1 LLHLQVRDLAPLK
14 LRYDTA
20 DNLRLRKILDPSKP
34 QHAAVLAS
42 MGSMT
47 ASSSAAGELTP
58 LLVQLSCGTDMVLVS
73 SLGST
78 AGSSSA
84 AGELTLL
91 LARAN
96 WTCAVALLAC
106 C

>member
-1 LLHLQVRDLAPLK
+1 MYRAAVSCLLQSNKALHIPLHLQVQDLETLK

-42 MGSMT
+42 IGS
-47 ASSSAAGELTP
+47 A
-58 LLVQLSCGTDMVLVS
+58 
-73 SLGST
+73 

-84 AGELTLL
+84 AGELTSLHVQ
-91 LARAN
+91 RG
-96 WTCAVALLAC
+96 AVALMARPGC

>member
-1 LLHLQVRDLAPLK
+1 LAPLK

-42 MGSMT
+42 IGS
-47 ASSSAAGELTP
+47 A
-58 LLVQLSCGTDMVLVS
+58 
-73 SLGST
+73 

-84 AGELTLL
+84 AGELTLGHL
-91 LARAN
+91 LVQRVL
-96 WTCAVALLAC
+96 WQCCLLLNN
-106 C
+106 